1 LLTIDPPE
9 KGENSMPK
17 VRSSHIHVLLILFA
31 FASLP
36 LAALAQD
43 GPSDLSFQ
51 PAPPITFISPSGA
64 PVYINPAAPDDS
76 GTQVAENVA
85 LSDPG
90 SAFLD
95 SSSLSYGQQKPQA
108 APPPPQVTKV
118 TRQIRQ
124 KVRRWNIG
132 GRIGAGFSPELFM
145 FGLQSQMGPIFSPR
159 FILRPGADFGFGE
172 LTDMFSL
179 NIEGAY
185 WLRTQI
191 HGQWTPYFGMG
202 PSLNFIHQGASS
214 GDTSFSDFTYKTGF
228 NVFLGAQKG
237 KMFVEMKTSLWSD
250 PAPVLRLFV
259 GYNFF

>member
-1 LLTIDPPE
+1 
-9 KGENSMPK
+9 M
-17 VRSSHIHVLLILFA
+17 

-36 LAALAQD
+36 VAALAQD
-43 GPSDLSFQ
+43 SSATLARNDSAFPYFQLPSPATALAQNDSSVPRFQLASPIAFLSQ
-51 PAPPITFISPSGA
+51 PDSEPIPAYDSA
-64 PVYINPAAPDDS
+64 PVLAS
-76 GTQVAENVA
+76 GI
-85 LSDPG
+85 
-90 SAFLD
+90 
-95 SSSLSYGQQKPQA
+95 QQRPQGA
-108 APPPPQVTKV
+108 QPPPQVTKV

-124 KVRRWNIG
+124 KARRWNIG

-159 FILRPGADFGFGE
+159 FVLRPGADFGFGE

-185 WLRTQI
+185 WLRTVV
-191 HGQWTPYFGMG
+191 HGHWTPYFGMG

>member
-1 LLTIDPPE
+1 MS
-9 KGENSMPK
+9 KA
-17 VRSSHIHVLLILFA
+17 RSSYFYALVILLAIA
-31 FASLP
+31 CLP
-36 LAALAQD
+36 VGALAQD
-43 GPSDLSFQ
+43 GSSDLSFQ

-64 PVYINPAAPDDS
+64 QVYINPAVPDNN

-85 LSDPG
+85 LSMPG
-90 SAFLD
+90 SAFPD
-95 SSSLSYGQQKPQA
+95 SSALSYGQQKPQA

-159 FILRPGADFGFGE
+159 FILRPGVDFGFGE